1 MVRSLIDGA
10 QTAPLGATI
19 RASVRP
25 VKLFRTDGARNAPI
39 RYNVLMD
46 EAKFRAV
53 LDDYAATA
61 DTILVVLARHGVSSA
76 GNTGAFYRALDN
88 PLCIQAYQRARMLKA
103 HTLAEQSVEITD
115 TDADPQRARNRAHSR
130 QWLAAKLNRQAYGE
144 QLDVQVGGSIDLTEA
159 RQRALQRPVRDQL
172 DITDAQIIDYK
183 ARSLVLAPG
192 LTPVTLLGRD
202 ATSMQEES
210 HDADSIDPFA

>member
-1 MVRSLIDGA
+1 
-10 QTAPLGATI
+10 
-19 RASVRP
+19 
-25 VKLFRTDGARNAPI
+25 
-39 RYNVLMD
+39 MD